1 MKRINEN
8 EKITLTIGQLRR
20 LVNETIWHKPVD
32 LEQSDQ
38 SGRGWRLPE
47 LSKVPPEGLL
57 MQEDESTI
65 QLSRTEVSQNQIK
78 DAEQVLIDN
87 GIEEDEADAVLQALG
102 YVLLDTEL
110 YPDAGDDNITE
121 DKESEAWGLDGKSR
135 PGWEYGGLR

>member
-32 LEQSDQ
+32 FEQLSPSDK
-38 SGRGWRLPE
+38 GWRLPE

-65 QLSRTEVSQNQIK
+65 QLSRTEVSRDQIK

-87 GIEEDEADAVLQALG
+87 GIEEDEANIVLQALG
-102 YVLLDTEL
+102 YALLDTEL
-110 YPDAGDDNITE
+110 YPE
-121 DKESEAWGLDGKSR
+121 D
-135 PGWEYGGLR
+135 